1 MQYSFSQH
9 TQLLLILL
17 LTLWDLNISFDDFGH
32 AIIFGIVRQTE
43 NSAKIQILY
52 YNITY
57 YAQSLK
63 THLVDEW
70 QMANGKEHNTTLS
83 RDDIRS
89 SSLAMFSQ
97 IVPVLTVF
105 CIVVSLSVC
114 HGLLFADNNMI
125 GRQDFIT
132 EAFSSASSYIAVA
145 TTITNGTSTSNI
157 EHMCQNGALMSESA
171 VPGAYSSVCMGL
183 PERVIPLPKYR
194 ERCRSLSKNLVENN
208 GSSGQPGTIIVQQ
221 QAGGSGNTGMTVWN
235 SGILLTRL
243 LDAMV
248 DELQRRE
255 RQRRG
260 GSDTTNDEND
270 NAFWMNQDVIELG
283 CGTSLC
289 SIAAQQLGARS
300 VIATDGNPGVLLL
313 GESNIKKNCYYTT
326 TSDDANA
333 EIADTNPPSLKKLNI
348 RTEPLQW
355 GFLNSMDYSECASFV
370 IGADLTYNAGS
381 WRVLAET
388 IATILKTK
396 NDKIDDNN
404 ALVGATTSTASNQCY
419 ALYLSIGHEG
429 FNVNAEMDGFLSVCK
444 SFGLVILPDGVEGID
459 VELLLLNSLSESEKK
474 ILAQSGGFR
483 VAVLGR
489 KELQRL

>member
-1 MQYSFSQH
+1 M
-9 TQLLLILL
+9 
-17 LTLWDLNISFDDFGH
+17 
-32 AIIFGIVRQTE
+32 
-43 NSAKIQILY
+43 
-52 YNITY
+52 
-57 YAQSLK
+57 
-63 THLVDEW
+63 
-70 QMANGKEHNTTLS
+70 
-83 RDDIRS
+83 
-89 SSLAMFSQ
+89 MFSQ
-97 IVPVLTVF
+97 IDSVIAVF
-105 CIVVSLSVC
+105 CVGVSLSVC
-114 HGLLFADNNMI
+114 HGLLLRSMSTSTSIHHHHSSLLHLHDITIADNNMI

-132 EAFSSASSYIAVA
+132 DAFSSASSYIAIA
-145 TTITNGTSTSNI
+145 TTMTNGIDNNGGGSTSTSNI
-157 EHMCQNGALMSESA
+157 ENICQNGALMSESA

-194 ERCRSLSKNLVENN
+194 ERCRSLISKNLFDN

-235 SGILLTRL
+235 SGLLLTRL

-248 DELQRRE
+248 GELQQRE

-260 GSDTTNDEND
+260 GSATSKDEND
-270 NAFWMNQDVIELG
+270 NNFWMNQDVIELG

-300 VIATDGNPGVLLL
+300 VIATDGNPGVLQLA
-313 GESNIKKNCYYTT
+313 ESNIRRNCYYTNS
-326 TSDDANA
+326 SDDTNA
-333 EIADTNPPSLKKLNI
+333 EIAGTNPTSLKELNI

-396 NDKIDDNN
+396 NDKMDDNN
-404 ALVGATTSTASNQCY
+404 ALTGTITSTASNQCY

-444 SFGLVILPDGVEGID
+444 SFGLVILPNGVEGID
-459 VELLLLNSLSESEKK
+459 VESLLLTSLSEPEKK

>member
-97 IVPVLTVF
+97 IVSVLTVF

-171 VPGAYSSVCMGL
+171 
-183 PERVIPLPKYR
+183 RR
-194 ERCRSLSKNLVENN
+194 F
-208 GSSGQPGTIIVQQ
+208 
-221 QAGGSGNTGMTVWN
+221 
-235 SGILLTRL
+235 
-243 LDAMV
+243 DAMV